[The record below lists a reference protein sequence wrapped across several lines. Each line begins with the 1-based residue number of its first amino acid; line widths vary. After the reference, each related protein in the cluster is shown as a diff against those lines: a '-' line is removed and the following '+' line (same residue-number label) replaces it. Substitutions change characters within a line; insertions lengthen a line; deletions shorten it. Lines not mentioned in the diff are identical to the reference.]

1 MRGLGGVVS
10 RCATRP
16 ALPLLLAL
24 LMAQPLSAHLMEHQ
38 HGTLNFVERRGYLV
52 LSVPVS
58 ALRGVD
64 DNRDRRIDD
73 RELQR
78 HGAVIERQLRAGV
91 RISDDS
97 VPVRLEGLLVN
108 LSPDEQHRQGPAT
121 HLVMLAVAMFEAT
134 PRKPQIDIRLFGRLP
149 AERSYR
155 FAATRRNTDGAPEQ
169 ETLTITPSTRRHE
182 LFSARRAVQRLAPA
196 GAPINRFSSMKFP
209 SASHTALNMTGM
221 LDPFAPG

>member
-1 MRGLGGVVS
+1 MRGLWRVGS
-10 RCATRP
+10 HRATRQ

-24 LMAQPLSAHLMEHQ
+24 LLSQPLSAHLMEHQ
-38 HGTLNFVERRGYLV
+38 HDTLNLVEQRGYLV

-78 HGAVIERQLRAGV
+78 HGAAIERQLRAGV

-108 LSPDEQHRQGPAT
+108 LSPDEQHREGPAT

-134 PRKPQIDIRLFGRLP
+134 PRKPQIDIQLFGRLP
-149 AERSYR
+149 AERRYR
-155 FAATRRNTDGAPEQ
+155 FAATRRNADGTPEQ

-182 LFSARRAVQRLAPA
+182 LFTA
-196 GAPINRFSSMKFP
+196 RFSGSRPQAHP
-209 SASHTALNMTGM
+209 SNDSVR
-221 LDPFAPG
+221 